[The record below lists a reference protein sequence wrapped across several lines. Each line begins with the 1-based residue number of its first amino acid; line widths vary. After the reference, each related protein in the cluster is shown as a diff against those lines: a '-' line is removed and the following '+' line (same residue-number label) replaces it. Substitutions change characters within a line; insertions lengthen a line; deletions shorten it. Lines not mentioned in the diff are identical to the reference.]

1 MDQTFS
7 PTRLLP
13 PVDRLQ
19 TQSSSFS
26 QLSSMGVFHQKKSLP
41 QQSALPYECINNSN
55 NNNHLMIV
63 HSSNNNNNND
73 NDTLSPVPMSSI
85 KMERDDCFDSSSPD
99 LMHCKRSKF
108 SPSPYS
114 VNGNPPVAAR
124 RNERERNRVKQ
135 VNMGFSTLRQRV
147 PDGVKNK
154 KMSKV
159 ETLRSAVEYIKKLQK
174 MLNER

>member
-1 MDQTFS
+1 MDQSFS
-7 PTRLLP
+7 PRLLP
-13 PVDRLQ
+13 DRPP
-19 TQSSSFS
+19 TQAPSYS
-26 QLSSMGVFHQKKSLP
+26 QLSMNAFHHKKSLP
-41 QQSALPYECINNSN
+41 QTTLPYECIDNSN
-55 NNNHLMIV
+55 NNSHLIM
-63 HSSNNNNNND
+63 SNNNNNNAM
-73 NDTLSPVPMSSI
+73 SPVPMSSI

-99 LMHCKRSKF
+99 LMHCKRNKF
-108 SPSPYS
+108 SPSS
-114 VNGNPPVAAR
+114 FSLNGNPPVAAR

>member
-1 MDQTFS
+1 MDQSFS
-7 PTRLLP
+7 LRLLP
-13 PVDRLQ
+13 DRPS
-19 TQSSSFS
+19 TQSPPSYN
-26 QLSSMGVFHQKKSLP
+26 QLSMNAFHHKKSP
-41 QQSALPYECINNSN
+41 SQTTLPYECIDNSN
-55 NNNHLMIV
+55 NNSHLIM
-63 HSSNNNNNND
+63 SNNNNN
-73 NDTLSPVPMSSI
+73 DTMSSVPMSSI

-99 LMHCKRSKF
+99 LMRCKRSKF
-108 SPSPYS
+108 SPSS
-114 VNGNPPVAAR
+114 FSLNGSNPPVAAR

-159 ETLRSAVEYIKKLQK
+159 ETLRSAVDYIKKLQK